1 MMEHSNE
8 TKITKQIESS
18 TALQLD
24 SPSPPAVHSLPSE
37 LLLEIFVAG
46 SSQPPS
52 EVGINA
58 VPFPILVSMVCKFWR
73 NVAINSP
80 CLWSTIFLPST
91 TKFDVLTF
99 FERSKPAPFDVTLD
113 TMVASSF
120 GDGSS
125 FDCISRTILDNICRL
140 RSLKINVW
148 SAEDLRSLVAS
159 FRDAEAPMLNNLE
172 VFVYTQEESH
182 DSRNG
187 LPIMTHT
194 VALKSLKV
202 KGVCGYCSPPLI
214 NLTFLDIDRFKPSES
229 QFRDLFDACPSLSS
243 LILRRFAAREDAVF
257 DQASLPIH
265 ASSLRSF
272 AVSFTSG
279 HSSPCACPLHLLVLE
294 NVECI
299 EIFLLSLDLS
309 GHFSSSLRSWR
320 QNYRVRKLRMS
331 GISIEAEE
339 LLFIQSLPNTIDLEL
354 INIYT
359 NSDFYLPSV
368 ISLPNLHSITLEV
381 MNKEAGVT
389 GVADLSWFSRVV
401 GQRLVKPTSPL
412 TACFSK
418 LDEGDDQI
426 QKIAEILGGHLTVQY
441 SARKNALIE
450 SNAFEFLEEGEEDD
464 WDYYDDESDFDASYE
479 LDVENEYGY
488 DDEDEDFW

>member
-1 MMEHSNE
+1 
-8 TKITKQIESS
+8 
-18 TALQLD
+18 
-24 SPSPPAVHSLPSE
+24 
-37 LLLEIFVAG
+37 
-46 SSQPPS
+46 
-52 EVGINA
+52 
-58 VPFPILVSMVCKFWR
+58 
-73 NVAINSP
+73 
-80 CLWSTIFLPST
+80 
-91 TKFDVLTF
+91 
-99 FERSKPAPFDVTLD
+99 
-113 TMVASSF
+113 MVASSF

>member
-1 MMEHSNE
+1 
-8 TKITKQIESS
+8 
-18 TALQLD
+18 
-24 SPSPPAVHSLPSE
+24 
-37 LLLEIFVAG
+37 
-46 SSQPPS
+46 
-52 EVGINA
+52 
-58 VPFPILVSMVCKFWR
+58 MVCKFWR
-73 NVAINSP
+73 TVAINSP

-113 TMVASSF
+113 TMVASNV
-120 GDGSS
+120 GDESS
-125 FDCISRTILDNICRL
+125 FDRISRTILDNISRL

-159 FRDAEAPMLNNLE
+159 FRDAEAPMLNNLD
-172 VFVYTQEESH
+172 VFVYKQEESH
-182 DSRNG
+182 NSRNG

-194 VALKSLKV
+194 VALESLKV
-202 KGVCGYCSPPLI
+202 KGVCFYCSPPLI
-214 NLTFLDIDRFKPSES
+214 NLTFLDIDRFQPSES

-243 LILRRFAAREDAVF
+243 LILRRFAAREDAVLPN
-257 DQASLPIH
+257 QASLPIH

-272 AVSFTSG
+272 AVSFTYG

-294 NVECI
+294 NIECI

-309 GHFSSSLRSWR
+309 GHFSSSLRSWS
-320 QNYRVRKLRMS
+320 QNSRVRKLRMS
-331 GISIEAEE
+331 GISLEAEE

-359 NSDFYLPSV
+359 NSDLYLPSV

-381 MNKEAGVT
+381 MHKEAGVT
-389 GVADLSWFSRVV
+389 GIADLSWFSRVV

-418 LDEGDDQI
+418 LDEGDDRI
-426 QKIAEILGGHLTVQY
+426 QKIVEILGGHLTVQY
-441 SARKNALIE
+441 SACKNALIE
-450 SNAFEFLEEGEEDD
+450 SNAFEFLDEGEEDD

-488 DDEDEDFW
+488 DDEEDEGEDFW